1 MATTWYIN
9 EDKNI
14 LQVNHFMLKQLK
26 HEMRSYSNAH
36 DAAQALLAG
45 EKPDIIILEV
55 NMPEVSGVDLLEFI
69 RGRQIWDQLPVIL
82 LASEH
87 DEDKIQ
93 QVIDKGADG
102 YVQKPI
108 MLDELEN
115 TIQLAIKERAKY
127 NKN

>member
-87 DEDKIQ
+87 DQDKIIPSWLGILRQ
-93 QVIDKGADG
+93 ILP
-102 YVQKPI
+102 YF
-108 MLDELEN
+108 
-115 TIQLAIKERAKY
+115 QLLFGGQGRKHAEY
-127 NKN
+127 QT